1 MVSLRAATTSRDRKS
16 IARPPSPASRS
27 RLDEAAH
34 NRTTQRAI
42 GRIYDAFLINAG
54 QVRLLHQRRRA
65 VWRGID
71 WPRGKECRETKFLRK
86 KKMMDLAFCI
96 TVGDHPILALPFS
109 FGGLQFA

>member
-1 MVSLRAATTSRDRKS
+1 MANDELVRERELTEREIGTAIGPANRNDELRS
-16 IARPPSPASRS
+16 SRS
-27 RLDEAAH
+27 VLRGCLARELVY
-34 NRTTQRAI
+34 
-42 GRIYDAFLINAG
+42 GK
-54 QVRLLHQRRRA
+54 RRRA

-71 WPRGKECRETKFLRK
+71 WPRGKEWRETKFPK